1 MSSFIHSGLCQSPEL
16 LFFPW
21 YPCQEPELCRTKQL
35 CPEGLIQGVLG
46 RAGGDPGPV
55 RAHPSSDGH
64 IPAPP
69 CPRPFHGSF
78 RSEIPPQTPSKAGC
92 AGNAALEPG
101 AGCLCEHEESI
112 LCSPSRL
119 ELFPPSQPEHL
130 RCSALGLGCP
140 AQLSPAEPGL
150 DGFPKGAEPWGPAA
164 GDHGLTTTGD
174 SWGHL
179 GSSPAECHR
188 GTWSSSAMGWLKEPR
203 SPSPLPHPWPN
214 IPSPLCSGGSRKAAG
229 GSQSFVLAVVK
240 KGAGGTAGFIL
251 QPGPSFSLHGSCC
264 PSHFPPGS

>member
-78 RSEIPPQTPSKAGC
+78 RSEIPPQTPSKA
-92 AGNAALEPG
+92 AALG
-101 AGCLCEHEESI
+101 TQHWSQ
-112 LCSPSRL
+112 
-119 ELFPPSQPEHL
+119 ELAAFVNTRNQF
-130 RCSALGLGCP
+130 SALPPGWSCSLLP
-140 AQLSPAEPGL
+140 SPNTC
-150 DGFPKGAEPWGPAA
+150 GA
-164 GDHGLTTTGD
+164 L
-174 SWGHL
+174 HL
-179 GSSPAECHR
+179 GSAAQP
-188 GTWSSSAMGWLKEPR
+188 SSHLQSQAWMDFPKER
-203 SPSPLPHPWPN
+203 SP
-214 IPSPLCSGGSRKAAG
+214 
-229 GSQSFVLAVVK
+229 
-240 KGAGGTAGFIL
+240 GALQLGTTG
-251 QPGPSFSLHGSCC
+251 
-264 PSHFPPGS
+264 